1 MKHIPFRFLSSLLLF
16 TFFISACGAVSI
28 SDPKNA
34 IPPNADLLI
43 KFDENGV
50 ATLRG
55 NIGASGFDVIRTKIT
70 VNLNIPLQVGNIQ
83 AYLDIPFVMNPKG
96 EMSSSLIS
104 KTTILEYL
112 QSHPGGAISKAFP
125 APYYVEVSF
134 VKNGNVF
141 EVVSIQEAKE
151 EFGFFK
157 REAKIENLLDPSGV
171 LIGNI
176 QYVSQLEGEKI
187 WSIETPI
194 SAQGVTVYVV
204 LPFYSPA
211 SLEYTGISYDQ
222 VEVHFT
228 QNGQTLI
235 VNQIIASK

>member
-1 MKHIPFRFLSSLLLF
+1 MKHIPFRLLSSLLLF
-16 TFFISACGAVSI
+16 TFLVSACGAVSI

-34 IPPNADLLI
+34 ISPNADLLI

-55 NIGASGFDVIRTKIT
+55 AIGASGFDVIRTKIT

-83 AYLDIPFVMNPKG
+83 ANLDIPFVMNPKG
-96 EMSSSLIS
+96 EISSSLIS
-104 KTTILEYL
+104 KTTILQYL
-112 QSHPGGAISKAFP
+112 QSHPGSSIFKAFP
-125 APYYVEVSF
+125 APSYVEVSF
-134 VKNGNVF
+134 VQKGNVF
-141 EVVSIQEAKE
+141 EVISIQEAKE
-151 EFGFFK
+151 EVSFFK
-157 REAKIENLLDPSGV
+157 QQAKIENLLDPSGV

-176 QYVSQLEGEKI
+176 QYASQLGEEKI

-204 LPFYSPA
+204 LPFYSTA
-211 SLEYTGISYDQ
+211 SLEYTGISYNQ

-228 QNGQTLI
+228 QKGQKLI
-235 VNQIIASK
+235 VNQIVASK